1 MVYQKATKTLVLLS
15 IYFLKTGGE
24 VMVEINMVLFGL
36 LTEELTARGLEY
48 AVARGRSF
56 LAFDGNN

>member
-1 MVYQKATKTLVLLS
+1 
-15 IYFLKTGGE
+15 
-24 VMVEINMVLFGL
+24 MVEINMVLFGL